1 MLPGRSADQAGWRA
15 RAADG
20 EAGGSGAGGAAGAHL
35 SGEEL
40 RARPMPELVDLLR
53 ARSLPTTRGK
63 KEELVQ
69 RLLCSRARGA
79 RPG

>member
-20 EAGGSGAGGAAGAHL
+20 EAGGSGAAGAHL

-40 RARPMPELVDLLR
+40 RARKIPELVDLLR
-53 ARSLPTTRGK
+53 ARGLPTTRGK

>member
-1 MLPGRSADQAGWRA
+1 MRPACVLTSAGL

-20 EAGGSGAGGAAGAHL
+20 EPGGSAARAHL

-40 RARPMPELVDLLR
+40 RAKTIPELLELLR
-53 ARSLPTTRGK
+53 ARNLPTTRGK

-69 RLLCSRARGA
+69 RLLCCRPRSA

>member
-1 MLPGRSADQAGWRA
+1 MP
-15 RAADG
+15 
-20 EAGGSGAGGAAGAHL
+20 GGSGGGGGAGGGHL

-40 RARPMPELVDLLR
+40 RAKTIPELLDLLR
-53 ARSLPTTRGK
+53 ARGLPTTRGK